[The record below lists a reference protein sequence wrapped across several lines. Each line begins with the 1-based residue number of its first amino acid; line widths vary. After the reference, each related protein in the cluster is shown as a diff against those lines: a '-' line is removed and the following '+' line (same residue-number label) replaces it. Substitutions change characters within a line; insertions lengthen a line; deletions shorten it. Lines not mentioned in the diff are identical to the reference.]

1 MSKENCNCEWCQ
13 HRSPLLSKINN
24 FLNENEKKILDDMI
38 GDLMTAET
46 DAVYW
51 KDKYYGTWPSDTI
64 QHIENHILR
73 LKERIKEMRIIE
85 ELESQNDYKNSLKN
99 SKE

>member
-1 MSKENCNCEWCQ
+1 MNKENCNCEWCQ
-13 HRSPLLSKINN
+13 HRNPLLSKINN

-51 KDKYYGTWPSDTI
+51 KDKYYGTWPSDGIEDI
-64 QHIENHILR
+64 QNHIIR
-73 LKERIKEMRIIE
+73 LTNRIKELEAIE
-85 ELESQNDYKNSLKN
+85 RLQHQNENQ
-99 SKE
+99 